1 MTKNVNVDEYVTCES
16 FGVVL
21 DLRQIEVDSKKVM
34 YSLHRLFF
42 SRYQLCLL
50 SPTLV

>member
-1 MTKNVNVDEYVTCES
+1 MNMLLMGKKYKKNIVKYT

-34 YSLHRLFF
+34 Y
-42 SRYQLCLL
+42 
-50 SPTLV
+50 